1 MLNFTAR
8 MSPLL
13 IDMSHFEM
21 AQMFTF
27 CRNRPFNGLV
37 ISKKKNNANK
47 FEYKKAEK
55 MKPICSQFHTKFAR
69 FYYVFVLFQTTFI
82 DSFAKNLKWQHTHFD
97 CCMGRKKTI
106 LELINVF
113 FTLKNLCTVCIF
125 LIIT

>member
-1 MLNFTAR
+1 

-13 IDMSHFEM
+13 IDISHFEM

-27 CRNRPFNGLV
+27 CRNRPFNGLE
-37 ISKKKNNANK
+37 ICKKNANK

-82 DSFAKNLKWQHTHFD
+82 DSFAKKPKMAAHAF
-97 CCMGRKKTI
+97 
-106 LELINVF
+106 
-113 FTLKNLCTVCIF
+113 
-125 LIIT
+125 